1 MLYEIKLPDSS
12 SREEEGETVR
22 ANKGSYFF
30 VILLLNKY

>member
-1 MLYEIKLPDSS
+1 
-12 SREEEGETVR
+12 VR